1 MASGSTFLV
10 CEDDEAVRR
19 LCEHILEHSG
29 HRVIP
34 AESGEAAV
42 QHYARHGIDAV
53 LCDFKLPGMS
63 GIDVL
68 TELRRSDAYAVVVI
82 MTAYGTVQN
91 AVEALKRGA
100 FDYITKP
107 FPSPAE
113 LVVVMEKALEL
124 RRLRWDNCELG
135 RAVHEKYSFENIVG
149 KSAAMQPV
157 FTTVEKAAPT
167 DSTILVHGES
177 GTGKELVARA
187 IHQYSRRA
195 HQPFVRVNCSAFT
208 ESLLESELFGHAKG
222 AFTGALRD
230 HPGLMA
236 AADGGTL
243 FLDEVGDTGLDLQA
257 HLLRVLQDGEYRR
270 VGETSTRTADL
281 RIIAATNQPLEE
293 LIKRGRFRQDLYY
306 RLKVIEIALP
316 PLCERMDDLPL
327 LSRHFLARLAAR
339 RANPG
344 APVPEY
350 RIDPAAMDVLKRY
363 RWPGN
368 VRELENA
375 LERAVVL
382 CEERTIRPGDLPAEL
397 SRVELLRVPAGP
409 GKGLLECNEEEQI
422 RAVLKETGGHRTRAA
437 RILGITRRTLYEKIK
452 RYGIEVD
459 DP

>member
-1 MASGSTFLV
+1 MTLGSTFLI
-10 CEDDEAVRR
+10 CEDDDAVRR
-19 LCEHILEHSG
+19 LCEHILEHAG
-29 HRVIP
+29 HRVI
-34 AESGEAAV
+34 AAGSGEAAV
-42 QHYARHGIDAV
+42 DIYLRHGIDAV

-63 GIDVL
+63 GLDVL
-68 TELRRSDAYAVVVI
+68 GELRRADPHAVVVI

-91 AVEALKRGA
+91 AVEALKQGA

-107 FPSPAE
+107 FPSPTE
-113 LVVVMEKALEL
+113 LVVVMEKALDQRRLLLDHAEL
-124 RRLRWDNCELG
+124 RR
-135 RAVHEKYSFENIVG
+135 AVHVKYSFESIVG
-149 KSAAMQPV
+149 KSSPMHPV
-157 FTTVEKAAPT
+157 FRTIEKAAPT
-167 DSTILVHGES
+167 DSTILVRGES

-187 IHQYSRRA
+187 IHQYSRRN

-208 ESLLESELFGHAKG
+208 ESLLESELFGHVKG

-230 HPGLMA
+230 HPGLIA
-236 AADGGTL
+236 SADGGTL

-270 VGETSTRTADL
+270 VGETDTRTADL

-306 RLKVIEIALP
+306 RLKVIEISIP
-316 PLCERMDDLPL
+316 PLRERMDDLPL
-327 LSRHFLARLAAR
+327 LARHFLARLAERQAE
-339 RANPG
+339 PG
-344 APVPEY
+344 EPVVEC
-350 RIDPAAMDVLKRY
+350 RIDPAAMEILRHY

-382 CEERTIRPGDLPAEL
+382 CEGELLRAGDLPGEL
-397 SRVELLRVPAGP
+397 SRVELLRAPGSP
-409 GKGLLECNEEEQI
+409 GKGLLETNEEEQI

-452 RYGIEVD
+452 RFGIGAK